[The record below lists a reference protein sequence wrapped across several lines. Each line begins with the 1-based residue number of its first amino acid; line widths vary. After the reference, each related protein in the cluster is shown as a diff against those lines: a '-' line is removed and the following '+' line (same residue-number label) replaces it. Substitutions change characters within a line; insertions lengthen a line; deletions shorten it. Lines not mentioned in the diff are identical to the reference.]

1 MRHIPCVPLL
11 ESHPL
16 HSRCRAGDT
25 FSRLWKY
32 MARGYNWRATAQPLR
47 TDVSR
52 AKESMST
59 GGKITLRRE
68 LIERGGSHEVWYGGE
83 GGNSKSRKRHLFT
96 VMELRDS
103 SVQLARHCPNIEN
116 RCFARQVGGEGGI
129 RTHGPRKGTAVFE
142 TARFGRSRTSPEVT
156 PNRDH

>member
-1 MRHIPCVPLL
+1 MTR
-11 ESHPL
+11 
-16 HSRCRAGDT
+16 R
-25 FSRLWKY
+25 
-32 MARGYNWRATAQPLR
+32 YNWRATAQPLR

-83 GGNSKSRKRHLFT
+83 GG
-96 VMELRDS
+96 
-103 SVQLARHCPNIEN
+103 
-116 RCFARQVGGEGGI
+116 I

-142 TARFGRSRTSPEVT
+142 TARFGRSRTSPEIT

>member
-1 MRHIPCVPLL
+1 MAERVGIRSRAPTEEASPLVSPHAGDTSPAIPLF

-16 HSRCRAGDT
+16 HGHCRESDT
-25 FSRLWKY
+25 FSRLWNF
-32 MARGYNWRATAQPLR
+32 MARWYNWRATAQTLR

-52 AKESMST
+52 AK
-59 GGKITLRRE
+59 
-68 LIERGGSHEVWYGGE
+68 Y
-83 GGNSKSRKRHLFT
+83 
-96 VMELRDS
+96 
-103 SVQLARHCPNIEN
+103 
-116 RCFARQVGGEGGI
+116 GGEGGI